1 MKSKTFIKIFFTIFT
16 LLGLLSIHPSL
27 SFAQD
32 CDGAVC
38 GEVVGNEG
46 SLVVEYG
53 ITATTEGTDKTTAI
67 GVYGVG
73 TINELDNSG
82 GYTISAEA
90 TLDSEDEVVH
100 TYSFGVKAYAIDE
113 LTNSGT
119 ISATATSNA
128 EEGYAY
134 AEAHGVHVDSDIN
147 KLINSGTISA
157 TAISNGYD
165 AKSVA
170 IGVSDW
176 TWDSINELNNSGKI
190 SAEAMATAM
199 DGDAYADASGV
210 SAWSGDGY
218 IGSLTNSGTISATAT
233 AEGYYSAEAY
243 AYGVRAYEINTL
255 NNSGTISATAKA
267 KATDLESYIE
277 YVEAYGVWAREI
289 NNLFNSGTIS
299 AYAIGEAS
307 DVSGYAFGVCND
319 GGNINNLEN
328 SGTISAYI
336 EGKGGYTEVYAYG
349 VAAYGGD
356 NIMDLKNSGII
367 KATAIA
373 TSSDNN
379 AYAYAYGIYA
389 DDIYKV
395 TNSGTISAFAK
406 STGNL
411 AAYAKAYGIFS
422 SDIYEPLTNYGT
434 IEAICHSIGT
444 AWYSNYSEAYGVYAG
459 HIEELKNYGTIR
471 SKAIAEFSNENET
484 VEIISSAVYTGM
496 PLTLVNLENYDTIE
510 AIAEAKGT
518 VAKYVDIYASAIDT
532 GFGYTQNIY
541 NEGTIRTTV
550 TTEYK
555 DSKIVAYGVSTNG
568 NSDGDPSTITNKGT
582 ISVIVNAPSD
592 SYPTKINIAGIKI
605 GGGNVTLSNY
615 GSINIESSVKGVKA
629 HSLWIHGSGN
639 VTLQDKFAI
648 TFGTPG
654 IEPSV
659 DSSTNLDQR
668 PIYLASGTLDLN
680 NTVLIARADSRN
692 LKLGEKYYLIYN
704 DEGTVNGQW
713 GGLEKGYSNPNFN
726 VSWAGEDLGE
736 NSAVVFTY
744 EPKTSA
750 TTPAVGGMAGA
761 PIMIN
766 AVVGLIIFSDHL
778 HPFLIGESKFNPIM
792 FASSAVS
799 DVPVRTDTK
808 YSKGLWFMPVYTKTK
823 AKDLGFDADSYG
835 FSFGLG
841 GDLASNLYGGI
852 FAGYLR
858 NNLDFK
864 VREAVDEDQD
874 LFFGGLGF
882 LYSPKPWYGR
892 FLTYAYTAEHDY
904 TGRTGLN
911 YDLSEKANYHSKGF
925 YTELTAG
932 YIFGDKIKFS
942 PEVGLSYGYYKTK
955 SFKTT
960 VSLNP
965 SLERYYEPDSLDVFK
980 AIAGFNVKA
989 DCNNTQ
995 LFGGFRL
1002 EQALGDNDISVINY
1016 MPGQPKY
1023 KLEKSVADTTAVI
1036 HVGLSHNLSKQISF
1050 ELGARADIN
1059 GDYKAYTGR
1068 GVLKIAF

>member
-1 MKSKTFIKIFFTIFT
+1 MKHKTFIKIFLTIFT
-16 LLGLLSIHPSL
+16 LLGLLSIYPSL

-32 CDGAVC
+32 CPDWAVC
-38 GEVVGNEG
+38 GEVREDGE
-46 SLVVEYG
+46 SLVVEND

-82 GYTISAEA
+82 GYTISAKA
-90 TLDSEDEVVH
+90 TLDSEDEVVY

-165 AKSVA
+165 AISVA

-199 DGDAYADASGV
+199 DGDAYAYASGV

-233 AEGYYSAEAY
+233 AEGNYSTAY
-243 AYGVRAYEINTL
+243 AYGVDAHEINTL
-255 NNSGTISATAKA
+255 NNSGTISAEARATANDNA
-267 KATDLESYIE
+267 HTEG
-277 YVEAYGVWAREI
+277 YGV
-289 NNLFNSGTIS
+289 
-299 AYAIGEAS
+299 
-307 DVSGYAFGVCND
+307 
-319 GGNINNLEN
+319 
-328 SGTISAYI
+328 
-336 EGKGGYTEVYAYG
+336 
-349 VAAYGGD
+349 
-356 NIMDLKNSGII
+356 
-367 KATAIA
+367 
-373 TSSDNN
+373 
-379 AYAYAYGIYA
+379 YA
-389 DDIYKV
+389 DTIDKL
-395 TNSGTISAFAK
+395 TNSGTISAKAT
-406 STGNL
+406 SISDNSVSSNTHGIY
-411 AAYAKAYGIFS
+411 AASQINS
-422 SDIYEPLTNYGT
+422 LTNYGT
-434 IEAICHSIGT
+434 IEAVSHSIGT
-444 AWYSNYSEAYGVYAG
+444 AEYSNYSEAYGVYAG

-471 SKAIAEFSNENET
+471 SKAIAEFSNETEN
-484 VEIISSAVYTGM
+484 VKIYSSAVSTGG
-496 PLTLVNLENYDTIE
+496 PLTLVNLENYGTIE

-518 VAKYVDIYASAIDT
+518 IANYVDIYASAIDT
-532 GFGYTQNIY
+532 GFGYAQNIY

-555 DSKIVAYGVSTNG
+555 DSEIVAYGVSTNG
-568 NSDGDPSTITNKGT
+568 NSDENNPSTITNKGT

-592 SYPTKINIAGIKI
+592 SDPTKISIAGIKI
-605 GGGNVTLSNY
+605 GSGNVTLSNY

-654 IEPSV
+654 IEPS
-659 DSSTNLDQR
+659 SSTNLDQR

-704 DEGTVNGQW
+704 DGGTVNGQW

-852 FAGYLR
+852 FA
-858 NNLDFK
+858 
-864 VREAVDEDQD
+864 
-874 LFFGGLGF
+874 
-882 LYSPKPWYGR
+882 
-892 FLTYAYTAEHDY
+892 
-904 TGRTGLN
+904 
-911 YDLSEKANYHSKGF
+911 
-925 YTELTAG
+925 
-932 YIFGDKIKFS
+932 
-942 PEVGLSYGYYKTK
+942 
-955 SFKTT
+955 
-960 VSLNP
+960 
-965 SLERYYEPDSLDVFK
+965 
-980 AIAGFNVKA
+980 
-989 DCNNTQ
+989 
-995 LFGGFRL
+995 
-1002 EQALGDNDISVINY
+1002 
-1016 MPGQPKY
+1016 
-1023 KLEKSVADTTAVI
+1023 
-1036 HVGLSHNLSKQISF
+1036 
-1050 ELGARADIN
+1050 
-1059 GDYKAYTGR
+1059 
-1068 GVLKIAF
+1068 